1 MPSFRFRPLTRG
13 RARAARP
20 FPARHVRGAV
30 AVSAVSA
37 LAAALA
43 ACGGSASSDA
53 AADAGGAAAAKG
65 TVVVGALSNGA
76 ARQTTIKVPEVASIR
91 AELPKSL
98 TKKGTLGIG
107 LGFLPAGSPPLGFV
121 GNDQKTLTG
130 SEPDLGRLVA
140 AVFGLRPQ
148 LANATWDNLFV
159 GIDSGRTDVGFSN
172 ITDTEQ
178 RKQKYEFAC
187 YRKDNLGFEVRKNDP
202 WTFDGTYRSL
212 AGKTVAVGAGT
223 NQEKLLLHWRDQLKA
238 EGTTLT
244 VKYFQDANS
253 TYLALNAGRI
263 DAYLAPNPSVAYHTV
278 RTAKTPN
285 ATRSAGTYS
294 GAGSTLQG
302 LICATAKKDSGLAKP
317 LADAVNYLIQHG
329 QYAAW
334 LKAWNLADEAV
345 PTSRV
350 NPPGLPVGNA

>member
-1 MPSFRFRPLTRG
+1 MPSFRTRVRTRRTRPALRPRLARG
-13 RARAARP
+13 LVGASAVLAL
-20 FPARHVRGAV
+20 AV
-30 AVSAVSA
+30 A
-37 LAAALA
+37 LT
-43 ACGGSASSDA
+43 ACGGSSPSSDA
-53 AADAGGAAAAKG
+53 VAGAGGGATAKG
-65 TVVVGALSNGA
+65 AVVVGALSNGA
-76 ARQTTIKVPEVASIR
+76 ARQATVKVPEVAAIR

-98 TKKGTLGIG
+98 VKKGSLDIG
-107 LGFLPAGSPPLGFV
+107 LGFLPAGSPPLGYV
-121 GNDQKTLTG
+121 GDDQKSLTG

-178 RKQKYEFAC
+178 RKEKYEFAC
-187 YRKDNLGFEVRKNDP
+187 YRKDNLGFEVRKSDG

-223 NQEKLLLHWRDQLKA
+223 NQEKLLLHWRDQLEAAGK
-238 EGTTLT
+238 TLT

-278 RTAKTPN
+278 RTANTPN

-317 LADAVNYLIQHG
+317 LADAVNYLIKNG

-334 LKAWNLADEAV
+334 LKAWNLTNEAV
-345 PTSRV
+345 ATSRV
-350 NPPGLPVGNA
+350 NPPGLPLGNS

>member
-1 MPSFRFRPLTRG
+1 MPSLRVRSGP
-13 RARAARP
+13 RAA
-20 FPARHVRGAV
+20 V
-30 AVSAVSA
+30 ALLAASA
-37 LAAALA
+37 LALSLA
-43 ACGGSASSDA
+43 ACGGSSSSA
-53 AADAGGAAAAKG
+53 AADGAAGTPAAAQG
-65 TVVVGALSNGA
+65 TVTVGAQSNGA
-76 ARQTTIKVPEVASIR
+76 ARQAVLKVPEVAAIR
-91 AELPKSL
+91 AELPKRL
-98 TKKGTLGIG
+98 IRKGTLDIG
-107 LGFLPAGSPPLGFV
+107 FGFLPAGSPPLGYV
-121 GNDQKTLTG
+121 GGDQRTLTG

-148 LANATWDNLFV
+148 LSNATWDNLFV

-178 RKQKYEFAC
+178 RKEKYEFAC
-187 YRKDNLGFEVRKNDP
+187 YRKDNLGFEVRASDP
-202 WTFDGTYRSL
+202 WRFDGTYRSL

-238 EGTTLT
+238 AGKALT
-244 VKYFQDANS
+244 VRYFQDANS
-253 TYLALNAGRI
+253 TYLALKSGRI

-278 RTAKTPN
+278 RTAHTPG

-302 LICATAKKDSGLAKP
+302 LICATAKRGSGLAEP
-317 LADAVNYLIQHG
+317 LSDAVDHLIRHG

-334 LKAWNLADEAV
+334 LKAWNLTDEAV

-350 NPPGLPVGNA
+350 NPPGLPLGNS